1 MMAREVE
8 ELLVVDDQNV
18 QILLSGTVLL
28 DNTGSLYIDVQ
39 IMLSTKQWKLLFG
52 EQKHIQFT

>member
-8 ELLVVDDQNV
+8 VLLVVDDQNA
-18 QILLSGTVLL
+18 QILSGTILL

-39 IMLSTKQWKLLFG
+39 IMLSTKQWKLLFS
-52 EQKHIQFT
+52 EQIHIKFT

>member
-8 ELLVVDDQNV
+8 VLLVVDDQNV
-18 QILLSGTVLL
+18 QILSGTVLL
-28 DNTGSLYIDVQ
+28 YNTGSLYIDVQ
-39 IMLSTKQWKLLFG
+39 IMLSTKQWKLFFG